1 MERHYKKDVKLDN
14 CKLLKD
20 LRVRVPEEYLH
31 LSGRIRELFADI
43 EKFYAKFLKIEDFTK
58 DLTVEFHLK
67 GPMTQAGS
75 FVCCHCRTGKPVIN
89 IYSIDWAFKF
99 NGVAGTLA
107 HEFAHFMAWR
117 LGRLQ
122 GLFGDIS
129 RRRGTVENGLA
140 LKFGSYNELK
150 PGGMPFGGITG
161 DSLMEPDELFARYL
175 EQYYNYCFL
184 PAPDPE
190 QLKKMEKHK
199 NCSYVRRSDF
209 EKGLLGPISEY
220 LDFMPPE
227 GKHVELDIA

>member
-31 LSGRIRELFADI
+31 LADRIKSLFADI
-43 EKFYAKFLKIEDFTK
+43 EKFYAKFLKVEGFTK
-58 DLTVEFHLK
+58 DLTVVFHLE

-75 FVCCHCRTGKPVIN
+75 FDCYYYRTGKPVIN

-99 NGVAGTLA
+99 NGVVGTLA
-107 HEFAHFMAWR
+107 HEFAHFVAWKV
-117 LGRLQ
+117 GKLQ
-122 GLFGDIS
+122 GFSDAS
-129 RRRGTVENGLA
+129 KRRGTIENGLA

-150 PGGMPFGGITG
+150 PAGMPFGGISS
-161 DSLMEPDELFARYL
+161 DSQMEPSELFARYL

-190 QLKKMEKHK
+190 RLKKMEKHK